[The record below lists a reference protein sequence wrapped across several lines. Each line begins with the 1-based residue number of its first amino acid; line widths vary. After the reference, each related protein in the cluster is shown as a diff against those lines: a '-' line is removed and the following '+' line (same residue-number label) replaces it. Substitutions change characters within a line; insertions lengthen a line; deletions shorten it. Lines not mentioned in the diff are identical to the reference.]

1 MKRFKFRLQ
10 TVLEQRERMETQA
23 KSSYAEAFQ
32 ALAKGKQLLDEL
44 EEVKTAL
51 VAELTERRVSGDFNP
66 DESRIYNEYLQTIIT
81 CIRDQK
87 EYVRD
92 LTSTAEAL
100 RLNLVGASANRQI
113 VDKLKNK
120 AQESHTSEGIR
131 VEQNTIDEMATMRHH
146 YRKTADVSGIGA

>member
-10 TVLEQRERMETQA
+10 TVLEQRERIETQA
-23 KSSYAEAFQ
+23 KSNYAEAFQ
-32 ALAKGKQLLDEL
+32 ALTKGKQLLEEL

-51 VAELTERRVSGDFNP
+51 VAELTERRVSGDFSP
-66 DESRIYNEYLQTIIT
+66 DESRLYQEYLQTIIS

-92 LTSTAEAL
+92 LTSSAEAF

-113 VDKLKNK
+113 VDKLKSK
-120 AQESHTSEGIR
+120 AMEVHVTEGNR
-131 VEQNTIDEMATMRHH
+131 VEQNSIDELATVRHH
-146 YRKTADVSGIGA
+146 YRKTADASSY